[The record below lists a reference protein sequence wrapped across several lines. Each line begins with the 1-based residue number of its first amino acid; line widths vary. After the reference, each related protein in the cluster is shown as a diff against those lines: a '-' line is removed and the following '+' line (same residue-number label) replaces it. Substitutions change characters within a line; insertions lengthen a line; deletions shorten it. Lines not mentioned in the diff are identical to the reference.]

1 MNNFYRRLIFGI
13 FYVAAVL
20 TAVLWH
26 FYLFAILFGSFALIS
41 AYEFSQLLRTDAFHR
56 LNAVAAGMFFLITG
70 FHLYDLISAHWF
82 LLLLLPLVIV
92 LIRTVVSHKKPRDVV
107 TTFIFTLIY
116 PSLGFISLLLLMFH
130 PFNDFH
136 YSGSFVFALLIIVW
150 TNDTFAY
157 LTGTLIGKRKIFAV
171 SPNKTW
177 EGTISGVLFAAIAGF
192 IISGFF
198 EVLSSLQW
206 VIFAVIG
213 AIAAV
218 GGDYFASA
226 LKRQA
231 GVKDSGEFLPGHGG
245 ALDRFDSILF
255 AAPFTLML
263 IYVFSLSKNL

>member
-1 MNNFYRRLIFGI
+1 MNNFFKRLIFGI

-41 AYEFSQLLRTDAFHR
+41 AYEFSRLLRTDSFHR
-56 LNAVAAGMFFLITG
+56 LNAVAAGMFFLVAG
-70 FHLYDLISAHWF
+70 FHLFDLISAHWF
-82 LLLLLPLVIV
+82 LLLLVPLLILIV
-92 LIRTVVSHKKPRDVV
+92 RSAFTENKLRDVI
-107 TTFIFTLIY
+107 TSFIFTLIY

-136 YSGSFVFALLIIVW
+136 YSSKFVFALLIVVW
-150 TNDTFAY
+150 ANDSLAY
-157 LTGTLIGKRKIFAV
+157 VTGTLIGKHKIFAV

-177 EGTISGVLFAAIAGF
+177 EGTIGGVFFSAIAGF
-192 IISGFF
+192 VMSEFF
-198 EVLSSLQW
+198 EVLSAMQW
-206 VIFAVIG
+206 IIFAVIG
-213 AIAAV
+213 AVAAV

-263 IYVFSLSKNL
+263 IYVFSLT